1 MEVKGYLGLRGV
13 SIKGDINESTGSGN
27 NVDIV
32 FNSTSNISYIDGFDE
47 SGKHTF
53 EIKDLGYNKVAN
65 IYGINNEKSNISGYA
80 VLMSNNNGEVTIK
93 GNASK
98 DITFIGKDSV
108 KGGFDNLKIQDGS
121 ATSNYTFYE
130 VGTLSQTFLDNVGL
144 HKNTTAKQGA
154 QQVDMKATLGNF
166 TFANSSII
174 GDINVDEGSVTPFDV
189 NGGNKLVFDNVAY
202 SGTLSGNLTK
212 ELKFAKG
219 SNNIN
224 IKGGNDASIYDF
236 SNLAGESI
244 ALSIDLSDSDKYLTS
259 TITGFDGDISL
270 VGSIKLAKHY
280 RETNAGATYT
290 NSFTFNNNAKWT
302 MTDNSRVM
310 NLSLSNEGINYNLD
324 LASASRSSNAV
335 VTQESE
341 SVNTDLRVLEVGN
354 LLSNGGQVLLG
365 TQIDTQTQSNSKSDK
380 IKASVISGGT
390 LYITAKD
397 ATLATGSFDTSD
409 SDAIVLVTADT
420 AYGEVKGA
428 ERKEGLSYVTT
439 TLEHQVSS
447 DSGTNWSKADESTN
461 NSSDSHR
468 WVLSGF
474 DSKVNQELVDE
485 SGFIVSNPYRMLVI
499 ETNNLNKRMG
509 DLRDND
515 YNQGSWIRVFNGSDS
530 GDGAKNLYT
539 NIQLGYDY
547 GTPAIGAKNYTGVAF
562 STSIVDID
570 GNQYSGKA
578 NTYSLGVYNAYIADS
593 GLYVDTIA
601 KYLYTDQKI
610 TPSGSSDS
618 SFGSHALSLGVEV
631 GYRAYMGESN
641 FYFETQAEAIGGI
654 IFGVKDIDMG
664 VIGGRDI
671 NGELK
676 TTTALNTRVGLVQG
690 YSLKTENGFR
700 ADFRLGASLVN
711 EFVSEANPVML
722 YDGITEASTSI
733 GNDTKVVLN
742 VGTNLILT
750 DQWRVYIDAERSF
763 GGSRNVDYQANIGAR
778 FSFGDK
784 ISSLPKPSKPLPL
797 KTSENKNNK

>member
-1 MEVKGYLGLRGV
+1 
-13 SIKGDINESTGSGN
+13 
-27 NVDIV
+27 
-32 FNSTSNISYIDGFDE
+32 
-47 SGKHTF
+47 
-53 EIKDLGYNKVAN
+53 
-65 IYGINNEKSNISGYA
+65 
-80 VLMSNNNGEVTIK
+80 
-93 GNASK
+93 
-98 DITFIGKDSV
+98 
-108 KGGFDNLKIQDGS
+108 
-121 ATSNYTFYE
+121 
-130 VGTLSQTFLDNVGL
+130 
-144 HKNTTAKQGA
+144 
-154 QQVDMKATLGNF
+154 
-166 TFANSSII
+166 
-174 GDINVDEGSVTPFDV
+174 
-189 NGGNKLVFDNVAY
+189 
-202 SGTLSGNLTK
+202 
-212 ELKFAKG
+212 
-219 SNNIN
+219 
-224 IKGGNDASIYDF
+224 
-236 SNLAGESI
+236 
-244 ALSIDLSDSDKYLTS
+244 
-259 TITGFDGDISL
+259 
-270 VGSIKLAKHY
+270 
-280 RETNAGATYT
+280 
-290 NSFTFNNNAKWT
+290 
-302 MTDNSRVM
+302 
-310 NLSLSNEGINYNLD
+310 
-324 LASASRSSNAV
+324 
-335 VTQESE
+335 
-341 SVNTDLRVLEVGN
+341 
-354 LLSNGGQVLLG
+354 
-365 TQIDTQTQSNSKSDK
+365 
-380 IKASVISGGT
+380 
-390 LYITAKD
+390 
-397 ATLATGSFDTSD
+397 
-409 SDAIVLVTADT
+409 
-420 AYGEVKGA
+420 
-428 ERKEGLSYVTT
+428 
-439 TLEHQVSS
+439 
-447 DSGTNWSKADESTN
+447 
-461 NSSDSHR
+461 
-468 WVLSGF
+468 
-474 DSKVNQELVDE
+474 
-485 SGFIVSNPYRMLVI
+485 
-499 ETNNLNKRMG
+499 MG

-530 GDGAKNLYT
+530 GEGAKNLYT

-601 KYLYTDQKI
+601 KYLYTDQKL

-676 TTTALNTRVGLVQG
+676 TTTTLNTRVGLVQG

-797 KTSENKNNK
+797 KVKSGEKKEGETPANTQEKKAK

>member
-1 MEVKGYLGLRGV
+1 MK
-13 SIKGDINESTGSGN
+13 NTSTYSAS
-27 NVDIV
+27 
-32 FNSTSNISYIDGFDE
+32 STPSYI
-47 SGKHTF
+47 
-53 EIKDLGYNKVAN
+53 AP
-65 IYGINNEKSNISGYA
+65 
-80 VLMSNNNGEVTIK
+80 TIK
-93 GNASK
+93 
-98 DITFIGKDSV
+98 
-108 KGGFDNLKIQDGS
+108 
-121 ATSNYTFYE
+121 
-130 VGTLSQTFLDNVGL
+130 
-144 HKNTTAKQGA
+144 
-154 QQVDMKATLGNF
+154 
-166 TFANSSII
+166 
-174 GDINVDEGSVTPFDV
+174 
-189 NGGNKLVFDNVAY
+189 
-202 SGTLSGNLTK
+202 
-212 ELKFAKG
+212 
-219 SNNIN
+219 
-224 IKGGNDASIYDF
+224 
-236 SNLAGESI
+236 
-244 ALSIDLSDSDKYLTS
+244 
-259 TITGFDGDISL
+259 GFDGDVSL
-270 VGSIKLAKHY
+270 VGSIKLAKTSK
-280 RETNAGATYT
+280 ETNAGNAYS
-290 NSFTFNNNAKWT
+290 NTFIFNDSAKWT

-310 NLSLSNEGINYNLD
+310 NLSLSNTGTSFNLD
-324 LASASRSSNAV
+324 LASASRTSSA
-335 VTQESE
+335 TQESK
-341 SVNTDLRVLEVGN
+341 SVSNDIRVLEVGT
-354 LLSNGGQVLLG
+354 LSSDGGQVLLG
-365 TQIDTQTQSNSKSDK
+365 TAIDTQTQANSKSDK
-380 IKASVISGGT
+380 IKASVISSGT

-409 SDAIVLVTADT
+409 SNAIVLVTADT

-428 ERKEGLSYVTT
+428 ERKEGLSYVSTE
-439 TLEHQVSS
+439 LEHQVNANGNS
-447 DSGTNWSKADESTN
+447 DSGWTTADEENT
-461 NSSDSHR
+461 NSSVSHR

-601 KYLYTDQKI
+601 KYLYTDQKL

-641 FYFETQAEAIGGI
+641 FYFETQAEAIGGV